1 MRGADLIAQKLHQAG
16 SSFAFGIPG
25 GEVLALMDALNL
37 AGLKFNLVKHEN
49 AGGFMAE
56 GAWHGMARQGT
67 DAPVV
72 LLATLGPGVTN
83 AVNVIANAYQDRVP
97 LVFLTGC
104 VDTAEAETYTHQ
116 VMDHQQLLRPI
127 VKASFKAAPGALNA
141 MMDKAIS
148 IAMSGQPGPVHI
160 DVPISVAESETTELL
175 KSPNYGVRAAQLPF
189 GDVLEQARDLLGSAE
204 RPIAIAGLD
213 AVNVDAGKEIEAFCE
228 AYQIPLITSYKGKGL
243 IPEAHRLSLGG
254 AGLSPKADKSLM
266 PLLQDADLVVL
277 IGYDPIEMRVN
288 WRNPW
293 SENTSVIELTPVL
306 RSHGMHHVSHT
317 LEGDIKP
324 TLLALM
330 PEDEAGSI
338 AEDNAWIVERAG
350 AARKQLAADFTA
362 EDSGWGPATIFHG
375 LRDVLPD
382 STVATAD
389 SGAHRILVSQIWKSV
404 HPRTMLQSSALCT
417 MACALPLGIGHKMAK
432 PEDPVVVFV
441 GDAGLEMG
449 LGDLAVLRDMQVP
462 FIVCVLVDESLSL
475 IELKQR
481 ANQNP
486 NLGVDF
492 SATNF
497 PALAEAY
504 GGRGIWVDDS
514 EGLKREAEA
523 ALARNTFT
531 MLACRIDRRAY
542 DGKL

>member
-1 MRGADLIAQKLHQAG
+1 MRGADLIAQKLAQAG
-16 SSFAFGIPG
+16 ASHAFGIPG
-25 GEVLALMDALNL
+25 GEVLALMDGLNL
-37 AGLKFNLVKHEN
+37 AGLSFHLVKHEN

-56 GAWHGMARQGT
+56 GVWHGLARQGQ

-104 VDTAEAETYTHQ
+104 VDTVEAETYTHQ

-127 VKASFKAAPGALNA
+127 VKASFRASKGSLNA

-160 DVPISVAESETTELL
+160 DVPISVAEAEIEEPLRA
-175 KSPNYGVRAAQLPF
+175 PNYGGRAERLAH
-189 GDVLEQARDLLGSAE
+189 GAVLEEAKTVLAKAK
-204 RPIAIAGLD
+204 RPVAVAGVD
-213 AVNVDAGKEIEAFCE
+213 AVNANIGPEIEAFCE
-228 AYQIPLITSYKGKGL
+228 AYQMPLITSYKGKGL
-243 IPEAHRLSLGG
+243 ISERHALSLGG
-254 AGLSPKADKSLM
+254 AGLSPKADKNLL
-266 PLLQDADLVVL
+266 PLLEDSDAIVL
-277 IGYDPIEMRVN
+277 IGYDPIEMRIN

-293 SENTSVIELTPVL
+293 PIDATVIELTSVQ
-306 RSHGMHHVSHT
+306 RAHGMHHVSHT
-317 LEGDIKP
+317 LEGDLKP
-324 TLLALM
+324 TLAVLTAAAPDAPQTAAWLEGSVAIAKHKLTQDFAVE
-330 PEDEAGSI
+330 ED
-338 AEDNAWIVERAG
+338 
-350 AARKQLAADFTA
+350 
-362 EDSGWGPATIFHG
+362 GWGPSAVFHG
-375 LRDVLPD
+375 LRTALPD
-382 STVATAD
+382 STVTTAD
-389 SGAHRILVSQIWKSV
+389 SGAHRILASQIWQCV
-404 HPRTMLQSSALCT
+404 NPRTMLQSSALCT

-432 PEDPVVVFV
+432 PEDPVLVFV

-492 SATNF
+492 SGTNF

-504 GGRGIWVDDS
+504 GGYGVWVDDA
-514 EGLKREAEA
+514 ECLKAEA
-523 ALARNTFT
+523 TAALSRDTFT
-531 MLACRIDRRAY
+531 VLACRVGRRAY

>member
-16 SSFAFGIPG
+16 SQYAFGIPG

-56 GAWHGMARQGT
+56 GVWHALARQGV

-83 AVNVIANAYQDRVP
+83 AVNVIANAFQDRVP
-97 LVFLTGC
+97 LIFITGC
-104 VDTAEAETYTHQ
+104 VDGADAETYTHQ

-127 VKASFKAAPGALNA
+127 VKASFKAAAGTLNA

-160 DVPISVAESETTELL
+160 DVPISVAEG
-175 KSPNYGVRAAQLPF
+175 KSAERLRSPAYGIRAAQLPF
-189 GDVLEQARDLLGSAE
+189 GEVVEQARDLINSAE
-204 RPIAIAGLD
+204 RPIAIAGVD
-213 AVNVDAGKEIEAFCE
+213 AVNACASAEIKAFCE
-228 AYQIPLITSYKGKGL
+228 AFQIPLLTSYKGKGL

-254 AGLSPKADKSLM
+254 AGLSPKADKRVL
-266 PLLQDADLVVL
+266 PLLEEADLIVL

-293 SENTSVIELTPVL
+293 SNETPVIELTPVL

-317 LEGDIKP
+317 LAADIKP
-324 TLLALM
+324 TLITLTPEESTGPLDAETDWLRDRIVPTQAAL
-330 PEDEAGSI
+330 
-338 AEDNAWIVERAG
+338 R
-350 AARKQLAADFTA
+350 ADFAA
-362 EDSGWGPATIFHG
+362 EKSDWGPASVFHE
-375 LRDVLPD
+375 LRKTLPAT
-382 STVATAD
+382 TVATAD
-389 SGAHRILVSQIWKSV
+389 SGAHRILLSQIWESV

-432 PEDPVVVFV
+432 PEDPVIVFV

-475 IELKQR
+475 IEMKQR
-481 ANQNP
+481 ANQHP

-497 PALAEAY
+497 PALADAY
-504 GGRGIWVDDS
+504 GGHGVWVDDTDT
-514 EGLKREAEA
+514 LKREAQA
-523 ALARNTFT
+523 ALKRDTFT
-531 MLACRIDRRAY
+531 LLACRIDRRAY
-542 DGKL
+542 DGQF

>member
-1 MRGADLIAQKLHQAG
+1 MRGADLIAQKLAQAG
-16 SSFAFGIPG
+16 ASHAFGIPG
-25 GEVLALMDALNL
+25 GEVLALMDGLNL
-37 AGLKFNLVKHEN
+37 AGLSFHLVKHEN

-56 GAWHGMARQGT
+56 GVWHGLARQGQ

-104 VDTAEAETYTHQ
+104 VDAAEAETYTHQ

-127 VKASFKAAPGALNA
+127 VKASFRASKGSLNA

-160 DVPISVAESETTELL
+160 DVPISVAEAEIEEPLRA
-175 KSPNYGVRAAQLPF
+175 PNYGALAERLAHGA
-189 GDVLEQARDLLGSAE
+189 VLEDAKAVLAKAK
-204 RPIAIAGLD
+204 RPVAVAGVD
-213 AVNVDAGKEIEAFCE
+213 AVNANMGPEIEAFCE
-228 AYQIPLITSYKGKGL
+228 AYQMPLITSYKGKGL
-243 IPEAHRLSLGG
+243 ISERHALSLGG
-254 AGLSPKADKSLM
+254 AGLSPKADKNLL
-266 PLLQDADLVVL
+266 PLLEDSDVIVL
-277 IGYDPIEMRVN
+277 IGYDPIEMRIN

-293 SENTSVIELTPVL
+293 PIDATVIELTSVQ
-306 RSHGMHHVSHT
+306 RAHGMHHVSHT
-317 LEGDIKP
+317 LEGDLKP
-324 TLLALM
+324 TLAALTAAA
-330 PEDEAGSI
+330 PDAPQTAAWLEGSVAIAKHKLTQGFAVEED
-338 AEDNAWIVERAG
+338 
-350 AARKQLAADFTA
+350 
-362 EDSGWGPATIFHG
+362 GWGPSAVFHG
-375 LRDVLPD
+375 LRTALPD
-382 STVATAD
+382 STVTTAD
-389 SGAHRILVSQIWKSV
+389 SGAHRILASQIWQCV
-404 HPRTMLQSSALCT
+404 NPRTMLQSSALCT

-432 PEDPVVVFV
+432 PEDPVLVFV

-492 SATNF
+492 SGTNF

-504 GGRGIWVDDS
+504 GGYGVWVDDA
-514 EGLKREAEA
+514 ECLKAEA
-523 ALARNTFT
+523 TAALSRDTFT
-531 MLACRIDRRAY
+531 VLACRVGRRAY

>member
-16 SSFAFGIPG
+16 SQYAFGIPG
-25 GEVLALMDALNL
+25 GEVLALMDAMNL

-56 GAWHGMARQGT
+56 GAWHGLARQGV

-83 AVNVIANAYQDRVP
+83 AVNVIAGAFQDRVP
-97 LVFLTGC
+97 LIFLTGC

-160 DVPISVAESETTELL
+160 DVPICVAEGESTETQ
-175 KSPNYGVRAAQLPF
+175 KAPSYGLRAAQLPF
-189 GDVLEQARDLLGSAE
+189 GDVLEQARDLLGSAQ
-204 RPIAIAGLD
+204 RPIAIAGVD
-213 AVNVDAGKEIEAFCE
+213 AVNVDAGNEIEALCE
-228 AYQIPLITSYKGKGL
+228 ACQIPLITSYKGKGL
-243 IPEAHRLSLGG
+243 IPGNHKLSLGG
-254 AGLSPKADKSLM
+254 AGLSPKADKILM
-266 PLLQDADLVVL
+266 PLLAEADLVVL

-293 SENTSVIELTPVL
+293 SVETSVIELTPVL
-306 RSHGMHHVSHT
+306 RCHGMHHVSHT
-317 LEGDIKP
+317 LEGDIKL
-324 TLLALM
+324 TLLSLT
-330 PEDEAGSI
+330 PKDEAGVAPEESGWLRERI
-338 AEDNAWIVERAG
+338 APAKD
-350 AARKQLAADFTA
+350 KLKADFTA
-362 EDSGWGPATIFHG
+362 EVSGWGPATVFHA
-375 LRDVLPD
+375 LREALPVT
-382 STVATAD
+382 TVATAD
-389 SGAHRILVSQIWKSV
+389 SGAHRILVSQIWESYY
-404 HPRTMLQSSALCT
+404 PRTMLQSSALCT

-497 PALAEAY
+497 PALADAY
-504 GGRGIWVDDS
+504 GGHGVWVNDAES
-514 EGLKREAEA
+514 LKKEAKA
-523 ALARNTFT
+523 ALERDTFT
-531 MLACRIDRRAY
+531 VLACRIDRRAY

>member
-1 MRGADLIAQKLHQAG
+1 MRGADLIAQKLKDAG
-16 SSFAFGIPG
+16 SQFAFGIPG
-25 GEVLALMDALNL
+25 GEVLALMDALSL
-37 AGLKFNLVKHEN
+37 AGLSFNLVKHEN

-56 GAWHGMARQGT
+56 GAWHGLARQGV

-83 AVNVIANAYQDRVP
+83 AVNAVANAYQDRVP
-97 LVFLTGC
+97 LIFLTGC
-104 VDTAEAETYTHQ
+104 VDAAEAETYTHQ

-127 VKASFKAAPGALNA
+127 VKASFRASTGALNT

-160 DVPISVAESETTELL
+160 DVPISVAEGDTAEVL
-175 KSPNYGVRAAQLPF
+175 KKPNYGVRAAQLPF
-189 GDVLEQARDLLGSAE
+189 GDVLEQARDLLESAQK
-204 RPIAIAGLD
+204 PLAIAGVD
-213 AVNVDAGKEIEAFCE
+213 AVNVDASKEIEAFCE
-228 AYQIPLITSYKGKGL
+228 AYQIPLVTSYKGKGL
-243 IPEAHRLSLGG
+243 LPEDHPLSLGG
-254 AGLSPKADKSLM
+254 AGLSPKADTSLM
-266 PLLQDADLVVL
+266 PLLADADLIVL

-293 SENTSVIELTPVL
+293 REETAVIELTPVM
-306 RSHGMHHVSHT
+306 RCHGMHCVSHT

-324 TLLALM
+324 TLLALT
-330 PEDEAGSI
+330 PEDDVNI
-338 AEDNAWIVERAG
+338 AVAESNWFHDRIAPAKAKLQLDF
-350 AARKQLAADFTA
+350 AA
-362 EDSGWGPATIFHG
+362 EESGWGPATVFHG
-375 LRDVLPD
+375 LRTALPET
-382 STVATAD
+382 TVATAD
-389 SGAHRILVSQIWKSV
+389 SGAHRILVSQIWECVS
-404 HPRTMLQSSALCT
+404 PRTMLQSSALCT

-432 PEDPVVVFV
+432 PDDPVVVFV

-462 FIVCVLVDESLSL
+462 FLICVLVDESLSL

-492 SATNF
+492 SGTNF
-497 PALAEAY
+497 PALAAAS
-504 GGRGIWVDDS
+504 GGHGVWVDDAQT
-514 EGLKREAEA
+514 LKQEAQA
-523 ALARNTFT
+523 ALERDTFT
-531 MLACRIDRRAY
+531 VLACRIDRRAY